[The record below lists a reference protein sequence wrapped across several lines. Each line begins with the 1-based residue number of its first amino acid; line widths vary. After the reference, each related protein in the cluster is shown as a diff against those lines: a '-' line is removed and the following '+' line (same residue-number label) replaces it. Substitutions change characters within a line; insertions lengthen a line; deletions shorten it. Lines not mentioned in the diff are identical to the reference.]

1 MDKALILAG
10 ILAISA
16 LLFAWLDYRRF
27 LRKRDLSRYLTRP
40 DERVSANRFP
50 KWQK

>member
-16 LLFAWLDYRRF
+16 LLIVWLDHRRD
-27 LRKRDLSRYLTRP
+27 RKRDLSRYLTRP